1 MIEVLAGA
9 IILYSTFERSPTSE
23 GWITRGS
30 GASWVIGGTSG
41 TRSIRVQHPGPTN
54 YTFDDAWSSPLLN
67 TTPLQW
73 YRLSF
78 NSKAPG
84 TTNNPG
90 SVGYGYWSATFY
102 DKQTGNQLPD
112 ATFSSVFQSNNW
124 VHNEFRFRTKATVG
138 ANGNLLPV
146 QMRINFHSLGSQ
158 PLFIDDITVQATTSQ
173 EVAQWADGIY
183 NSFSAKLNYVP
194 KASRWQ
200 RIPLTMQKLRNGQ
213 NLRIVMLGD
222 SIQNDTATAPIDVFL
237 EREYPGSKVE
247 IIPSVIGGTGVQYY
261 KTCVQNCILKYKPDL
276 LIIGGI
282 SNGNNMSDFQSVVN
296 QVRASD
302 RVTNHKTE
310 ILLLTKAWSPNNY
323 PNPIDYQLNPS
334 IKELDQNPTN
344 NTTIPNDYRGNLLWF
359 AYANNLEYLDMT
371 GIQSE
376 FIYGPATA
384 AGLGSPD
391 ANGNPYSIWMRDNYH
406 LNDYGKQILGRIL
419 ETYFSL

>member
-23 GWITRGS
+23 GWIFRGP

-138 ANGNLLPV
+138 ANGSLLPV

-158 PLFIDDITVQATTSQ
+158 PL
-173 EVAQWADGIY
+173 
-183 NSFSAKLNYVP
+183 
-194 KASRWQ
+194 
-200 RIPLTMQKLRNGQ
+200 
-213 NLRIVMLGD
+213 
-222 SIQNDTATAPIDVFL
+222 
-237 EREYPGSKVE
+237 
-247 IIPSVIGGTGVQYY
+247 
-261 KTCVQNCILKYKPDL
+261 
-276 LIIGGI
+276 
-282 SNGNNMSDFQSVVN
+282 
-296 QVRASD
+296 
-302 RVTNHKTE
+302 
-310 ILLLTKAWSPNNY
+310 
-323 PNPIDYQLNPS
+323 
-334 IKELDQNPTN
+334 
-344 NTTIPNDYRGNLLWF
+344 
-359 AYANNLEYLDMT
+359 
-371 GIQSE
+371 
-376 FIYGPATA
+376 
-384 AGLGSPD
+384 
-391 ANGNPYSIWMRDNYH
+391 
-406 LNDYGKQILGRIL
+406 
-419 ETYFSL
+419 